1 MLKKDWREFSGGE
14 SFERIQCV
22 LRKIRLDIQH
32 EGLSLLLCSVGAA
45 KKMERRNRSCY
56 P

>member
-32 EGLSLLLCSVGAA
+32 KRISLLLCFVGAE
-45 KKMERRNRSCY
+45 KQMERRGKA
-56 P
+56 